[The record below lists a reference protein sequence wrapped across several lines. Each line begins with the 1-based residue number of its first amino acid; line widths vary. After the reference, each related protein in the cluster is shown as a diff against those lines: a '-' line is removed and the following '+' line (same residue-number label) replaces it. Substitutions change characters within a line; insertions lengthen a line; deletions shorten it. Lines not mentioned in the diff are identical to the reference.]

1 VRNARERYL
10 LGDHR
15 GHAQGCSLVT
25 LYAESE
31 NNYSSFMLP
40 VRTLLFCSLV
50 GAPSSLKGL
59 TPMYLMPCDRYYL
72 AAV

>member
-15 GHAQGCSLVT
+15 GHAQGRSLVP

-40 VRTLLFCSLV
+40 LGLCCSAHWSAHLRH
-50 GAPSSLKGL
+50 SK
-59 TPMYLMPCDRYYL
+59 D
-72 AAV
+72 